1 MPTLNTIPRKAL
13 RWQFTLASGPGGQHV
28 NKNATAV
35 RLTVDLKKLGL
46 SRAVVERL
54 RSIVG
59 SRLTGADTLTIRSTE
74 FKSQARNRERALN
87 RLADLI
93 TAAKTIKKQRIKT
106 ILSKR
111 KQQLRMESRRKHSA
125 KKQLRKRADID

>member
-1 MPTLNTIPRKAL
+1 MPTLNTIPSKAL
-13 RWQFTLASGPGGQHV
+13 RWQFTRASGPGGQHV

-35 RLTVDLKKLGL
+35 RLTVELKKLGL

-54 RSIVG
+54 RNVAGKRI
-59 SRLTGADTLTIRSTE
+59 TGADTLTIRSAE
-74 FKSQARNRERALN
+74 FKSQAKNRERALN

-93 TAAKTIKKQRIKT
+93 AAAKWAKKPRLPT
-106 ILSKR
+106 FLSKR
-111 KQQLRMESRRKHSA
+111 KKQLRIESKRKHSA